1 MGDVGARGATYTSTL
16 LHVDLEK
23 HPECRAALDLQARR
37 CGHSA
42 STRATCPKFLAWCAA
57 QLRCTT
63 TSQGTCGIGQHA
75 PLHPE
80 KERILRIAPVQERGP
95 TQHPTERE
103 PPTHRN
109 FGAGA
114 NRNVVDKNV
123 RIVSP
128 QTHTMDVALHWRTRG
143 AAMTHCTH
151 TSKCKAF
158 GHHAQTRIHAPG
170 TIASTWEYLAGQQH
184 RCCRLEAS
192 SDAAAAEISNVKFVL
207 PTPFLMGTAALYR
220 VCSTGLR

>member
-1 MGDVGARGATYTSTL
+1 LSEIPGMVCSSTAVYHRIPGDMRNWPARPPASRKGTHTPHRSSPGAR
-16 LHVDLEK
+16 
-23 HPECRAALDLQARR
+23 ALTA
-37 CGHSA
+37 
-42 STRATCPKFLAWCAA
+42 
-57 QLRCTT
+57 
-63 TSQGTCGIGQHA
+63 
-75 PLHPE
+75 
-80 KERILRIAPVQERGP
+80 
-95 TQHPTERE
+95 PTERE

-143 AAMTHCTH
+143 AAMTPCTH

-207 PTPFLMGTAALYR
+207 PTPRGKGRELELGSGQCRAVHAELGLGPAGSFLPQRSGMVSRET
-220 VCSTGLR
+220 CCH